1 VAPKTNQNISCVAF
15 SSLLLDIPHTEQEA
29 TEHLEDLSEDC
40 TLLLT
45 AYLDQHTEVGNRFLN
60 GRDTFFSDLSL
71 DLIMCH
77 GLDNDVPT
85 VGVMFGGVVEHRAG
99 EGSDVNGGNLR
110 GRISAIEQRL
120 AALEVNGSA
129 ERAELRGL
137 IGDLRP
143 ILHELRERE

>member
-1 VAPKTNQNISCVAF
+1 
-15 SSLLLDIPHTEQEA
+15 
-29 TEHLEDLSEDC
+29 
-40 TLLLT
+40 
-45 AYLDQHTEVGNRFLN
+45 VGAEELY
-60 GRDTFFSDLSL
+60 DSAL
-71 DLIMCH
+71 
-77 GLDNDVPT
+77 V
-85 VGVMFGGVVEHRAG
+85 VGVAVVGIGGFIGALVQIRSWIREPFDRLEASIQSTRTDVQATKADLQALQVHF
-99 EGSDVNGGNLR
+99 DVNGGNLR